1 MEKTL
6 RFFVYAI
13 SACYNPLLYN
23 SCGHF
28 CGAVSAFYRS
38 FSSVSPLFCV
48 FFAQSMSKL
57 WQARFFTTVNHLR
70 DLPKTQVS
78 EIAFA
83 GRSNAGKS
91 TAINILCNQKGL
103 AFASKTPG
111 RTQHIN
117 YFSIGGAHV
126 GQHRKDATRI
136 DEIEGLL
143 VDLPGYG
150 YAEVSGGAKW
160 HWQELLGDYVQQRQ
174 QLAALVLIMDS
185 RRPFTELDIQMLEWF
200 APTGKPIHCILTKVD
215 KLNRNESTQAMRMAR
230 TLLASYVDANGQ
242 PFPFTV
248 QLFSALKRVGIEE
261 ANLKILELLGLNAPA
276 SDAES
281 APDADAESAPDSAPD
296 SATTSAAETTTSP
309 LDGSDADSIE
319 AAGQKNTPHSAG

>member
-1 MEKTL
+1 
-6 RFFVYAI
+6 
-13 SACYNPLLYN
+13 
-23 SCGHF
+23 
-28 CGAVSAFYRS
+28 
-38 FSSVSPLFCV
+38 
-48 FFAQSMSKL
+48 MSKL

-70 DLPKTQVS
+70 DLPNTQVP

-117 YFSIGGAHV
+117 YFSIGGAQV
-126 GQHRKDATRI
+126 GQHRKDETKV
-136 DEIEGLL
+136 DEIQALL

-150 YAEVSGGAKW
+150 YAEVSGSAKL
-160 HWQELLGDYVQQRQ
+160 HWQQLLGDYVQRRE

-185 RRPFTELDIQMLEWF
+185 RRPFTELDLQMLQWF

-215 KLNRNESTQAMRMAR
+215 KLNRNDSTNALRQAR
-230 TLLASYVDANGQ
+230 TVLASYVDEQGQ
-242 PFPFTV
+242 PFPFTA

-261 ANLKILELLGLNAPA
+261 ANDKIIELAGLTAN
-276 SDAES
+276 
-281 APDADAESAPDSAPD
+281 DADAATNLPNDSG
-296 SATTSAAETTTSP
+296 
-309 LDGSDADSIE
+309 LDE
-319 AAGQKNTPHSAG
+319 VPQP